1 MKKLLLQIENRIPPV
16 FTIQHWLLIS
26 SSFSMVLLII
36 RIMITG
42 QWSYGFLAW
51 NLFLAYIPF
60 FISKWLKEHKKIIE
74 SRIRLLFVLSAWLL
88 FIPNSFYILTDLFHL
103 HNLNAG
109 HQWFDLTMILSF
121 AWNGILFGILSIRQM
136 EILLKEAKGK
146 WISAL
151 IICVVM
157 WLNAFGIYIGRFL
170 RFNSW
175 DVLANPFSLFGEIYD
190 IIFDPYDYR
199 YVWAMVFCFGVFMI
213 ILYYTIKK
221 LSEIF

>member
-1 MKKLLLQIENRIPPV
+1 L
-16 FTIQHWLLIS
+16 H
-26 SSFSMVLLII
+26 
-36 RIMITG
+36 
-42 QWSYGFLAW
+42 
-51 NLFLAYIPF
+51 
-60 FISKWLKEHKKIIE
+60 EHRNVTE
-74 SRIRLLFVLSAWLL
+74 SRSKLILILSAWLL

-121 AWNGILFGILSIRQM
+121 AWNGILFGILSIRRM
-136 EILLKEAKGK
+136 EMLLKETKGK
-146 WISAL
+146 WIAGL

-175 DVLANPFSLFGEIYD
+175 DVLTNPFSLFGEIFD
-190 IIFDPYDYR
+190 IVVNPYDYR
-199 YVWAMVFCFGVFMI
+199 YVWAMVFCFGFFMI

-221 LSEIF
+221 LNEVF